1 MEAADLVLCGV
12 GGQGVL
18 LASEVVAEVAFKA
31 GLDVKKSEVHG
42 MAQRGGSVFSHVRFG
57 KAVYS
62 PVIPLGQANFLLAFE
77 ELEALRY
84 APYASLEAKILV
96 NTLKVNP
103 ITVLSGQGE
112 YPQDPLGMLRGG
124 FSHVEAVDTLALA
137 EEAGSPRALN
147 AVMLGFLSRHLT
159 FPVELWLEVLSWRV
173 PFKARDINV
182 KAFGLG
188 REAFS

>member
-18 LASEVVAEVAFKA
+18 LASEVVSEVAFKA
-31 GLDVKKSEVHG
+31 GLDVKKSEIHG

-57 KAVYS
+57 KVVYS
-62 PVIPLGQANFLLAFE
+62 PVIPLSQADFLLAFE

-84 APYASLEAKILV
+84 APYASSEAKILV
-96 NTLKVNP
+96 NTLRVNP
-103 ITVLSGQGE
+103 ITVLSGQEE
-112 YPQDPLGMLRGG
+112 YPQDPLGMLKGR
-124 FSHVEAVDTLALA
+124 FSHVEAVDALALA

-147 AVMLGFLSRHLT
+147 AVMLGLLSRHLT

-173 PFKARDINV
+173 PSKARDINV

-188 REAFS
+188 REASS